1 MDFGLT
7 DKTVL
12 VLASGSGLGKA
23 VAGEFL
29 KEGALV
35 VISGRGEEKLA
46 AAGRTWKKSPAGV
59 PAISRATSPGPGI

>member
-29 KEGALV
+29 KEGASV
-35 VISGRGEEKLA
+35 VISGIAR
-46 AAGRTWKKSPAGV
+46 
-59 PAISRATSPGPGI
+59 